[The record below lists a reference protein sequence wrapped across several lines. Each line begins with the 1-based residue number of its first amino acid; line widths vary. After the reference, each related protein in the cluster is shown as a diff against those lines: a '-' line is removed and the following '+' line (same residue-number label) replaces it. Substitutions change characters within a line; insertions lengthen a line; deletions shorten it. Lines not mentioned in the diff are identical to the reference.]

1 MIKVAREPEPLSRSR
16 AADATQVIE
25 LGDRRAVLA
34 DPAMVGIYE
43 LLKRLARSELPI
55 LIGGETGVGK
65 ELAAAAA
72 HKFSPRAQGPFI
84 SINCASIPEHLAE
97 SELFGYERGA
107 FTGAAATKPGQLE
120 LAHRGTVFLD
130 EIGELPLVVQA
141 KLLRVLETGEL
152 HRIGDLGPRV
162 IDVRIVSATNRN
174 LAVEIEARRFRED
187 LYFRLAAA
195 QLVIPPLRDRP
206 RDLAVLVHSL
216 LAAACARLGRQRLPL
231 TIAATQA
238 LFLHRWPGNVRE
250 LKNALDYAAAAAPDS
265 AVEVDTWHLPPAL
278 AETQRAPPSGDAPDA
293 AARASTP
300 VATSTPAGTAAG
312 TPEGRSFRPI
322 DDELRE
328 LERARMVAALA
339 TAGGVQNRAAELI
352 AMPLRTFV
360 TKLKRYSIAA
370 SEWK

>member
-1 MIKVAREPEPLSRSR
+1 MIEVAGENEPFSRSR
-16 AADATQVIE
+16 TADATQVIE
-25 LGDRRAVLA
+25 LGDRSAVLA

-43 LLKRLARSELPI
+43 LLRRLARSELPI

-72 HKFSPRAQGPFI
+72 HKFSPRAQGPFV
-84 SINCASIPEHLAE
+84 SINCASIPEQLAE

-107 FTGAAATKPGQLE
+107 FTGAATSKPGQLE

-130 EIGELPLVVQA
+130 EIGELPLAVQA

-152 HRIGDLGPRV
+152 QRIGDPRPRA

-174 LAVEIEARRFRED
+174 LAVEIEARRFRPD

-206 RDLAVLVHSL
+206 RDLAVLVHTL
-216 LAAACARLGRQRLPL
+216 LAAACAQLGRQRLPL

-238 LFLHRWPGNVRE
+238 LSLHRWPGNVRE
-250 LKNALDYAAAAAPDS
+250 LKNTLDYAAAAAPDS
-265 AVEVDTWHLPPAL
+265 AVEIDMEHLPPAL
-278 AETQRAPPSGDAPDA
+278 ARTQQ
-293 AARASTP
+293 
-300 VATSTPAGTAAG
+300 TPAGTAAA
-312 TPEGRSFRPI
+312 TADDRRFRPI
-322 DDELRE
+322 DDEVRE

-339 TAGGVQNRAAELI
+339 VAGGVRNRAAELI